1 MKSSNDAT
9 LTATFRPWMKVLG
22 RRRRR
27 LWLGGL
33 LILLTVAAAIGLL
46 ALSGWFITATAVTG
60 LMLAAGIQAT
70 LDIYR
75 PGAGIRFFAV
85 GRSVVRYVERVYNH
99 ETVLRLLAD
108 LRAGMFTVMT
118 RLDERV
124 VGQLRASEW
133 LNRLTADID
142 ALDSL
147 YLRLLAPPLVALL
160 AIAGIGILL
169 GLFVPG
175 IGVAVAIPLL
185 GLWLWLVVGQARLGL
200 AASRRRI
207 ATLDRLRMRSI
218 EQMQGLAELRC
229 YGTLATHRRALA
241 DEERALY
248 EDQRRLGRYQ
258 ALGNALV
265 GMGVTLS
272 AVLALWL
279 GARAFGA
286 GEISG
291 PVMVMMPLAVLA
303 MSEALAMLPSGF
315 THFGSTL
322 AAAERLNGIASL
334 RGAIR
339 EPQAPEALPEG
350 ALSLE
355 MVDVSL
361 DYSGTGLPSEVRS
374 VTPALERVS
383 FSVHAGER
391 VALLGESGAGKS
403 SVAKL
408 ATRLIEPE
416 QGQVLIGGNNVRQ
429 VALGELRSRIG
440 YLTQH
445 AELFHD
451 TLAANLR
458 LGDAQ
463 ADDARLWDV
472 LSIVDLAA
480 WARELPQGLDTWVG
494 ESGRQLSGGQ
504 ARRVALARVLLCD
517 PDLVILDEP
526 FSGLDATTAAY
537 IASRLDDC
545 LAGRTVIYLAHD
557 EAGLPSVDRAL
568 RLREGRLT

>member
-9 LTATFRPWMKVLG
+9 LIATFRPWLKVLG
-22 RRRRR
+22 RRQRR
-27 LWLGGL
+27 LWLGSL
-33 LILLTVAAAIGLL
+33 LMLLTVIAAIGLL
-46 ALSGWFITATAVTG
+46 ALSGWFITATAITG
-60 LMLAAGIQAT
+60 VMLAAGIQST

-85 GRSVVRYVERVYNH
+85 GRSVVRYVERTYNH
-99 ETVLRLLAD
+99 DTVLRLLAD
-108 LRAGMFTVMT
+108 LRAGMFTAMT

-124 VGQLRASEW
+124 MGQLRASEW

-160 AIAGIGILL
+160 AIAGIGVLL
-169 GLFVPG
+169 GLFAPG
-175 IGVAVAIPLL
+175 IGIVVTIPLL

-207 ATLDRLRMRSI
+207 ATLDRLRMRSV

-229 YGTLATHRRALA
+229 YDTLDSHRSRLA

-279 GARAFGA
+279 GAEAFSA

-291 PVMVMMPLAVLA
+291 PVMVMMPLAILA
-303 MSEALAMLPSGF
+303 MNEALASLPGGF

-334 RGAIR
+334 QGAITD
-339 EPQAPEALPEG
+339 PQSADTLPTG
-350 ALSLE
+350 ALSLDL
-355 MVDVSL
+355 VDISL
-361 DYSGTGLPSEVRS
+361 DYSGSGLPTEVRS
-374 VTPALERVS
+374 VTPALDHVS
-383 FSVHAGER
+383 LSIQAGER

-403 SVAKL
+403 SVARL
-408 ATRLIEPE
+408 AARLIEPE
-416 QGQVLIGGNNVRQ
+416 QGQVVIGGKDVGQ
-429 VALGELRSRIG
+429 VTLADLRSRIG
-440 YLTQH
+440 YLTQQ

-472 LSIVDLAA
+472 LGIVDLAA

-504 ARRVALARVLLCD
+504 ARRVALARVLLSD

-526 FSGLDATTAAY
+526 FSGLDAAT
-537 IASRLDDC
+537 ASRIAERLDPW

-557 EAGLPSVDRAL
+557 ESLLSHVDRTI
-568 RLREGRLT
+568 RLREGRLV